1 MALGSA
7 RLKEHQK
14 LALVVYFLIHLF
26 DIYNTQNQRQMSH
39 QSPFSDGDNNNTM
52 PRQALR
58 SSNKQAH
65 RESTIATRR
74 SSTKKKQPTTTSGF
88 GNSGPG
94 LDLEGSAKVT
104 TR

>member
-52 PRQALR
+52 PRQASR
-58 SSNKQAH
+58 SSNKQAPLVNKK
-65 RESTIATRR
+65 ETTNDYFWFWQFGTRL
-74 SSTKKKQPTTTSGF
+74 GF
-88 GNSGPG
+88 
-94 LDLEGSAKVT
+94 
-104 TR
+104 